1 MLGRARSWR
10 DIRKS
15 LDALELLTC
24 RHSSSYGIR
33 ALAVTLSE
41 TFLALTVEML
51 SHYLDLHQEEN
62 LHLDFKLL
70 DGGPD
75 LGNRNDRKTLAVA
88 FSGFANASGGLIV
101 WGVDARKND
110 DGIDCVTD
118 LPGVPNTALLL
129 ARLNEL
135 TGEAVDPIADGV
147 EHRIIGTLD
156 NGRGFLVTMV
166 PGSDSGPHMAKLG
179 ENRYYKRSGDSFY
192 PLEHYDIADM
202 FGRRPKPLL
211 KLTYRIRNPG
221 PAAEVIVGLKN
232 HGRSSARAP
241 YLSVSSGAPFHQHW
255 AGLDGNRHEGL
266 PLLIEQCRPGTWRY
280 GARSGFVIHP
290 GVSHEVLS
298 LTRESNRTPVPPA
311 GVEIQYE
318 IACDDQPLTE
328 GRLIVPARDVEA

>member
-1 MLGRARSWR
+1 MA
-10 DIRKS
+10 
-15 LDALELLTC
+15 
-24 RHSSSYGIR
+24 
-33 ALAVTLSE
+33 LSE
-41 TFLALTVEML
+41 TFQALTVEML
-51 SHYLDLHQEEN
+51 RHYLELHHEEN

-70 DGGPD
+70 EGGPD

-110 DGIDCVTD
+110 DGIDCVTG

-147 EHRIIGTLD
+147 EHRIIGALE
-156 NGRGFLVTMV
+156 NERGFVVTIV
-166 PGSDSGPHMAKLG
+166 PESDSGPHMAKLG

-211 KLTYRIRNPG
+211 ELTYRIRDPG
-221 PAAEVIVGLKN
+221 PMADIVIGLKN
-232 HGRSSARAP
+232 HGRGSARAP
-241 YLSVSSGAPFHQHW
+241 YLSVSTAAPFHQQW
-255 AGLDGNRHEGL
+255 GGLDGNRHEGL
-266 PLLIEQCRPGTWRY
+266 PLLVEQSSPGTWRY
-280 GARSGFVIHP
+280 GARRDFVIHP
-290 GVSHEVLS
+290 GVNHDVLS
-298 LTRESNRTPVPPA
+298 LTRRDNVTPVPPA
-311 GVEIQYE
+311 GVEIRYG

-328 GRLIVPARDVEA
+328 GRLIVPARDVEAA